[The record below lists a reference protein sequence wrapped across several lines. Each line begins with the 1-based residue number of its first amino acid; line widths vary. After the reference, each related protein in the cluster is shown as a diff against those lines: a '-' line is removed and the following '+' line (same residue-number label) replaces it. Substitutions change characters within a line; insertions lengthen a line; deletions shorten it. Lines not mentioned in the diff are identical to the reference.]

1 MTTMHLTPHAD
12 ARPRFPIVVVGHVDH
27 GKSSLIGRLLNDTGA
42 LPDGKVAELQAA
54 SDRRGMPL
62 EWSFALD
69 ALQAERDQAVTID
82 STQVRFAGATRDYVI
97 VDAPGHREFVR
108 NMLTGAAQAAAAIL
122 VVAADEGIAEQTRR
136 HASLL
141 PLIGLSQVVVAV
153 TKMDLVGFSEAR
165 FMEVSHSIRSLLASD
180 GLTPSAIIPISIRS
194 GENISAANPGPG
206 WYPGPAL
213 IDALDGLHEQASLV
227 DEAPRMAVQ
236 AVQRIDDK
244 RILTGR
250 LAAGKLRVGDEVLFS
265 PSNKT
270 ARIAGFMTWPSD
282 KPPTEAVV
290 GDSVGFVLDRPL
302 FIERGELMSGVR
314 GSLPKLTAIFG
325 ARLVWFA
332 QKPLV
337 AGEQVTLRIGTAET
351 AATVSRIVRVLDDSG
366 HQTGAP
372 SSVSNGEIA
381 EVILRTTKLIALDDY
396 LVSRPTGR
404 FVLFENGAATGA
416 GTISMADY
424 PDQRPLVTVKAT
436 NVHAVAHTITE
447 EMRAARH
454 GHRGA
459 VIWLTGLSGAGKST
473 IAMEAEQKLFANGFE
488 VFVLDGDNLRAGLTA
503 NLGFTPDDRSENIR
517 RVGEV
522 AALFASAGTIV
533 LTSLISPYRED
544 RERARAAADRLGCSF
559 HEIFVAADLSTCEA
573 RDPKGLYK
581 RARTGEIQNFT
592 GISAPYEAPEAPAL
606 VLDSGQLGIG
616 ECVEKVVDY
625 VKLATALTRTAAS

>member
-1 MTTMHLTPHAD
+1 MSPVSLTPHSD

-27 GKSSLIGRLLNDTGA
+27 GKSSLIGRLLNDTGS

-82 STQVRFAGATRDYVI
+82 STQVRFAGADRDYVV

-108 NMLTGAAQAAAAIL
+108 NMLTGAAQAAAAVL
-122 VVAADEGIAEQTRR
+122 VVAADEGIAEQTKR
-136 HASLL
+136 HVSLL
-141 PLIGLSQVVVAV
+141 PLIGLSQVIVTI

-165 FMEVSHSIRSLLASD
+165 FQEVGRSVSALLASV
-180 GLTPSAIIPISIRS
+180 GLTPKSIIPISIRS
-194 GENISAANPGPG
+194 GEGISSANPGPA
-206 WYPGPAL
+206 WYPGPPL
-213 IDALDGLHEQASLV
+213 LDALDRLPELASLA
-227 DEAPRMAVQ
+227 DEPPRMAVQ

-250 LAAGKLRVGDEVLFS
+250 IAAGRLKVGDEVMFS

-270 ARIAGFMTWPSD
+270 ARIAAFATWPERNQV
-282 KPPTEAVV
+282 EAAV
-290 GDSVGFVLDRPL
+290 GDSVGLILDRPL
-302 FIERGELMSGVR
+302 FIERGELMSAVQ

-332 QKPLV
+332 PKPLTEG
-337 AGEQVTLRIGTAET
+337 AQVNLRVGTAET
-351 AATVSRIVRVLDDSG
+351 TATVSRIARVLDSDEPTVG
-366 HQTGAP
+366 TP
-372 SSVSNGEIA
+372 SVSNGEIA

-436 NVHAVAHTITE
+436 NVQAVAHSITA

-459 VIWLTGLSGAGKST
+459 VIWFTGLSGAGKST

-488 VFVLDGDNLRAGLTA
+488 AFVLDGDNLRAGLTA

-522 AALFASAGTIV
+522 AALFASAGMVV

-544 RERARAAADRLGCSF
+544 RERARAAAERLGCSF
-559 HEIFVAADLSTCEA
+559 HEVYISASLSTCEA

-592 GISAPYEAPEAPAL
+592 GVSAPYEPPETPAL
-606 VLDSGQLGIG
+606 VLDSGQLGVG
-616 ECVEKVVDY
+616 ECVEKILDY
-625 VKLATALTRTAAS
+625 VKIATRLTRTAAS